1 MDPLKTISSIAA
13 SGMHAQGQR
22 LKVVSENVA
31 NANSVNPE
39 PGGDP
44 YRRKT
49 ISFQEMIGASGES
62 MVDVA
67 EIARDNSEFS
77 LSYDPIHPAADEN
90 GYIKMSNVNPILEM
104 SNMRE
109 ASRSYEANLNMLE
122 AGRNMRN
129 RLLDMLK

>member
-31 NANSVNPE
+31 NAGSLSAE

-49 ISFQEMIGASGES
+49 ISFQEMVGEAGES
-62 MVDVA
+62 RVDVA
-67 EIARDNSEFS
+67 EIARDSSDFQ
-77 LSYDPIHPAADEN
+77 LVYDPIHPAANEQ
-90 GYIKMSNVNPILEM
+90 GYVKTSNVNPILEM

-122 AGRNMRN
+122 AGRQMRN